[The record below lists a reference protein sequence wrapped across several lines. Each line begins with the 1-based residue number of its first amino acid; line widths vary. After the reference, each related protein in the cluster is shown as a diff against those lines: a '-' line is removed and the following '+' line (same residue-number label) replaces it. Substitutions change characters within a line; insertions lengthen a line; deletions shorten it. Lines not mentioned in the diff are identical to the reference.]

1 MQFNIF
7 QHAVLPAL
15 TAQSCADTAGFSHNR
30 LTGAPTEDFCGWM
43 RQNTEARPQRYCDSD
58 IDVFLACPQTCS
70 TVTPNSCPCG
80 DDPDFE
86 FVGVVTGKNYN
97 CEWIT
102 KSSNPEN
109 TLYRYQTYCVDG
121 DISIKI
127 GCADTCGTCDLR
139 GDITLSPTT
148 SPVPPPPTTNS
159 PTKSPTIPP
168 TPLPTTKSPSKQP
181 TMSPNRA
188 PTQTPSR

>member
-15 TAQSCADTAGFSHNR
+15 TAHSCADTANFSHNR

-43 RQNTEARPQRYCDSD
+43 RKNTEARPQRYCDSD

-86 FVGVVTGKNYN
+86 FEGVNTGKFYN
-97 CEWIT
+97 CAWIT

-127 GCADTCGTCDLR
+127 GCAETCGTCDSQE
-139 GDITLSPTT
+139 DITLNPTT
-148 SPVPPPPTTNS
+148 SPPPPTS
-159 PTKSPTIPP
+159 FPTKFPSKTPTLKP
-168 TPLPTTKSPSKQP
+168 TVSALPTKQP
-181 TMSPNRA
+181 TLSPIRA